1 MEQAMSKCFD
11 SYEKEYQSLPF
22 ERHQASL
29 RRREILRFIQKRAPR
44 SIAEIGCGTRPLFI
58 DLHDFDDMAVVEAGE
73 QFAQLAREQVAGHP
87 LADAITVNHCPLEDM
102 PPRPQ
107 GFDLMVLAGLLHE
120 IPQLPI
126 FLQQAAAVG
135 GRQCEYLIVVP
146 NANSFH
152 RQFAVRE
159 GMIDDVFQLSAQQQ
173 KLQQFRTFD
182 LDSLGST
189 LESAGFKI
197 RQSKSIIFK
206 PFTHQQMEQLLTS
219 KILTEEQIYT
229 FCEMVDLLPGSGSEL
244 LVVASYEG

>member
-1 MEQAMSKCFD
+1 MSKSFE

-29 RRREILRFIQKRAPR
+29 RRREVLRFIQQRAPR
-44 SIAEIGCGTRPLFI
+44 SIAEVGCGTRPLFI
-58 DLHDFDDMAVVEAGE
+58 DLHDFDEMAVVEPGDN
-73 QFAQLAREQVAGHP
+73 FAQLAREQLAAHP
-87 LADAITVNHCPLEDM
+87 QAKAITIHNCRLEDL
-102 PPRPQ
+102 PPRQQ

-135 GRQCEYLIVVP
+135 GQQCEYLIVVP

-182 LDSLGST
+182 LDTLEST
-189 LESAGFKI
+189 LQSAGFKI
-197 RQSKSIIFK
+197 SQSKSIIFK
-206 PFTHQQMEQLLTS
+206 PFTHHQMEQLLAA

-229 FCEMVDLLPGSGSEL
+229 FCEMVDLLPDSGSEL
-244 LVVASYEG
+244 LVVARYEG